1 MASKPLRFHPEA
13 EEEYLV
19 SLSWYR
25 ERSLVVVE
33 LVVYVPMAVV
43 QRASLEGFNYLA
55 DTLMFC
61 GAVLLLAGAMP
72 REAENESRRLR

>member
-1 MASKPLRFHPEA
+1 MASKLLRFHPEA
-13 EEEYLV
+13 EEEYLL

-55 DTLMFC
+55 HTD
-61 GAVLLLAGAMP
+61 VLRRRSTARGRHAARS
-72 REAENESRRLR
+72 RE